1 LLEALCARKTKP
13 KTLNPALQFEC
24 LHPQVFGVILFCI
37 ALDVVTGVVTDFA
50 IADED
55 KDCFGR
61 DSRGSFLVTV
71 FYVRHDSFL
80 CAT

>member
-1 LLEALCARKTKP
+1 M
-13 KTLNPALQFEC
+13 
-24 LHPQVFGVILFCI
+24 ILFCI

-50 IADED
+50 VADED